1 MKREFILPQKSES
14 IMDNVV
20 YVVVYDHKHG
30 QDLSAHKTL
39 ESAREKRAQMMR
51 ENLAEWNDDD
61 YENIPD
67 GELHLHW
74 PELSGYTEFFSIEGL
89 ELND

>member
-1 MKREFILPQKSES
+1 MNEIPPQRPRSAM
-14 IMDNVV
+14 INTV

-30 QDLSAHKTL
+30 QDFSVHKSI
-39 ESAREKRAQMMR
+39 EGAREKRAQMMR
-51 ENLAEWNDDD
+51 ENLAEWNDYD
-61 YENIPD
+61 NIPD

>member
-1 MKREFILPQKSES
+1 MNKIPPQRPSPKIL
-14 IMDNVV
+14 NTV

-30 QDLSAHKTL
+30 QDLSVHKTL
-39 ESAREKRAQMMR
+39 DSARVKRTQMMR
-51 ENLAEWNDDD
+51 ENLAEWNDNN
-61 YENIPD
+61 YNNIPD
-67 GELHLHW
+67 DKLHLHW